1 MAVETDLIWQSIRQ
15 EVSTAAAEEPLLAS
29 FLHMTVLRH
38 SSFQDVLAFHLSS
51 KLICHVMD
59 GRALLEL
66 FQETYQSYPELV
78 DIARADIRAHYESDP
93 ACGNYSTPF
102 LFFKG
107 FHAIQCYRIT
117 HCLWQQGRKTLAL
130 FLQNRI
136 SEMSGVDIH
145 PAAKIGHG
153 IMFDHATGIVVGETS
168 VIENDV
174 IPFNIKRV
182 YYLYDVP
189 SGAERGGHSHIE
201 QQEFLVALS
210 GSFDVVMTDATNKMK
225 VTLNKPNQGLLIP
238 TGIWRELENFS
249 SGSVCLVI
257 ASGVFKEADYI
268 RDFEHF

>member
-78 DIARADIRAHYESDP
+78 DIARADIRAHYERDP

-107 FHAIQCYRIT
+107 FHIVN
-117 HCLWQQGRKTLAL
+117 CL
-130 FLQNRI
+130 
-136 SEMSGVDIH
+136 
-145 PAAKIGHG
+145 
-153 IMFDHATGIVVGETS
+153 
-168 VIENDV
+168 
-174 IPFNIKRV
+174 
-182 YYLYDVP
+182 
-189 SGAERGGHSHIE
+189 
-201 QQEFLVALS
+201 
-210 GSFDVVMTDATNKMK
+210 
-225 VTLNKPNQGLLIP
+225 
-238 TGIWRELENFS
+238 
-249 SGSVCLVI
+249 
-257 ASGVFKEADYI
+257 
-268 RDFEHF
+268 